1 MMGARVAS
9 THARVSI
16 KAARYE
22 WSRPAGAT
30 RGQAEDEQ
38 LPAAPTRTAADY
50 PHRLRC
56 RDKDIKVNSIEV
68 SPDHYLRLRRLTLAR
83 AALRSA
89 EGRGTPVEQVAAA
102 HGFWDAEVF
111 RREYR
116 DVFGE
121 APSLA
126 FRRGA
131 E

>member
-1 MMGARVAS
+1 M
-9 THARVSI
+9 
-16 KAARYE
+16 
-22 WSRPAGAT
+22 
-30 RGQAEDEQ
+30 
-38 LPAAPTRTAADY
+38 
-50 PHRLRC
+50 
-56 RDKDIKVNSIEV
+56 NSIEV